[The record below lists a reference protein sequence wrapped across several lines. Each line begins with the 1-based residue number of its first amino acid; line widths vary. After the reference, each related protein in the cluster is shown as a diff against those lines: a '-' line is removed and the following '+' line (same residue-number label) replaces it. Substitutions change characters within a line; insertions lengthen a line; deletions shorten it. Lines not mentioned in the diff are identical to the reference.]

1 MGHACS
7 SKIKELNSLSLC
19 SSIVRLAIVVDVK
32 VSLEPLHEFK
42 VVLILSFHELRNL
55 NMSLNSILLK
65 SLLQNFEIVDEFE
78 LMFRCK
84 VYFSNSY
91 SSGINSVKN
100 LTVYCPGRTLLN
112 FSQLKI

>member
-1 MGHACS
+1 MGHASS

-32 VSLEPLHEFK
+32 VSLEPLHKFE
-42 VVLILSFHELRNL
+42 VVLILSFHELCNF

-65 SLLQNFEIVDEFE
+65 SLLQYFEVVDEFE
-78 LMFRCK
+78 LVLRCK
-84 VYFSNSY
+84 AYFSNSY

-100 LTVYCPGRTLLN
+100 LAVYSPSCTLLN